1 MEEDRSRI
9 PATHQGERMSRIDE
23 IRKRLDAA
31 TPGPWVHATPWKGVR
46 HVTQEGPRCDW
57 ITCHGFQG
65 TNRVEDGDF
74 IANAPSDLAF
84 LLAEVERYKKAL
96 DEAIVHGK
104 IRMEGKYV
112 ATDYYLHPHE
122 VVPTLSAYL
131 KENA

>member
-1 MEEDRSRI
+1 
-9 PATHQGERMSRIDE
+9 MSRIDE

-31 TPGPWVHATPWKGVR
+31 TPGPWEIHDSCSWRRIGTPGRDGNIVCPTNHPVDR
-46 HVTQEGPRCDW
+46 HPDLLAKLA
-57 ITCHGFQG
+57 
-65 TNRVEDGDF
+65 DLSL

-96 DEAIVHGK
+96 DEAIVHGQ
-104 IRMEGKYV
+104 IRIEGKYV

-131 KENA
+131 KENALPEVE